1 MNQPY
6 FNKNRKKKK
15 EKLLLKSVVIS
26 LLCLHAQTH
35 SIREN
40 SPMLNLQTLSIKEQ
54 QINQKEKLSNFSFEI
69 AKKTK
74 SAPEAVPE
82 SPPQGGAAEGLA

>member
-1 MNQPY
+1 M
-6 FNKNRKKKK
+6 
-15 EKLLLKSVVIS
+15 VIS

-69 AKKTK
+69 AKKKNQHLRRSLKAHHRGALQTALP
-74 SAPEAVPE
+74 STL
-82 SPPQGGAAEGLA
+82 QGGRVFSLQLRITV